1 MKIRSSKDTE
11 IHEGDLTPMIDMT
24 FQLIAF
30 FMLLINFTEI
40 EKDEEIQLASS
51 ALAKKPDTPPKF
63 KIRLNLKPDGR
74 VSFSGTTVDRINAL
88 RPILNREISSAQR
101 QDVTPAEIDVIIRA
115 DQRSETGTVQDLIA
129 ECQEVGLEKF
139 LLRVN
144 DLGRGAVQS
153 GNSP

>member
-1 MKIRSSKDTE
+1 MKIRSNKDTE

-74 VSFSGTTVDRINAL
+74 VSFSGTTVDRINSL